1 MPCRK
6 YIVVPGAETGEVLL
20 SLFTVLLW
28 ALAAF
33 VAATLAFRHVQ
44 KGGTL
49 RCG

>member
-20 SLFTVLLW
+20 SLLTVLLW

-44 KGGTL
+44 KGAAL
-49 RCG
+49 RRG